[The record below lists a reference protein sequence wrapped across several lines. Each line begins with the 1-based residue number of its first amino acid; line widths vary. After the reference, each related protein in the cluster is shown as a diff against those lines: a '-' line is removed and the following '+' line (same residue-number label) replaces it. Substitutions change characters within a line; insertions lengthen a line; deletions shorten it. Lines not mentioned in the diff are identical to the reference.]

1 MFLLTRY
8 VLFEILKI
16 FVTAL
21 TVVTLVLIFS
31 YLVDELKTQ
40 GFGPGQIAQIL
51 PYLIPYAIKTGMHGA
66 VLLAVCI
73 VYGRLAASNELLAV
87 KAMGVSPLIMLWPA
101 VILAMPLSL
110 LGVWLD
116 DINST
121 WGKYGL
127 QRLLVDTA
135 DEVAYGMLRKQR
147 IFTKDPFTIVVKDV
161 QGRTLVYPTLT
172 IGPPGGA
179 NTLSI
184 TAEEAEL
191 TLHRNENRLNLV
203 LRNGTVHGPN
213 GFEGSFPDT
222 IEQDLPLDIKRG
234 EEFSW
239 RRFLRQREL
248 VESLARKVQDKQLAS
263 GVPALA
269 SLTPIAQELALKD
282 LEQLKTE
289 EHLMIRIHTQFL
301 HKWANS
307 FCCLSFILI
316 GVPVSILLR
325 SADFLTSFFACFL
338 PIVLVYQPLQKLPI
352 NLAECGVVSPYCV
365 WAGNILLGCIG
376 AWLLRKV
383 VRH

>member
-8 VLFEILKI
+8 VLSEILKI
-16 FVTAL
+16 FLTAL

-31 YLVDELKTQ
+31 YLVDELKRS
-40 GFGPGQIAQIL
+40 GFGPGQILLIL

-87 KAMGVSPLIMLWPA
+87 KSMGISPLIMLWPA
-101 VILAMPLSL
+101 VLLALPLSL

-116 DINST
+116 DVDAT

-127 QRLLVDTA
+127 QRLLMDSA
-135 DEVAYGMLRKQR
+135 DDVAYGFLRTQR
-147 IFTKDPFTIVVKDV
+147 IYQKDPFTIVVKDV
-161 QGRTLVYPTLT
+161 QGRKLIYPTLT
-172 IGPPGGA
+172 IGPRGGPD
-179 NTLSI
+179 TLSI
-184 TAEEAEL
+184 TAQDAEL
-191 TLHRNENRLNLV
+191 TLHRRENRLSMV
-203 LRNGTVHGPN
+203 LRNGTIHGPN
-213 GFEGSFPDT
+213 GFEGNFPDT
-222 IEQDLPLDIKRG
+222 IEQNLPLDAKRG

-239 RRFLRQREL
+239 RRFARQKAL
-248 VESLARKVQDKQLAS
+248 VDSLARKVQDEKQQA
-263 GVPALA
+263 GMPALA
-269 SLTPIAQELALKD
+269 SLAPIADDIERLKG
-282 LEQLKTE
+282 E
-289 EHLMIRIHTQFL
+289 EHQMIRLQTQFL

-365 WAGNILLGCIG
+365 WIGNVLLGGIG